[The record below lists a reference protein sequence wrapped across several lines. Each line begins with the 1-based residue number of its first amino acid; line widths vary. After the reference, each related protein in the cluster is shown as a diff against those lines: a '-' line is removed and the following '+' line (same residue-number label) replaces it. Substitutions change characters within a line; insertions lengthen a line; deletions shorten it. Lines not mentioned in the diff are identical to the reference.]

1 MNRNRPT
8 PPPRIDIWRSA
19 AWYAL
24 IAATVALLVV
34 KLFTGIVL
42 MTAFLFA
49 VIIFMI
55 AFGFAIR
62 LSPRRY
68 Q

>member
-1 MNRNRPT
+1 MKERRST
-8 PPPRIDIWRSA
+8 PPERIDVWKSA

-24 IAATVALLVV
+24 IAATVALIVV

-49 VIIFMI
+49 VAVFMI
-55 AFGFAIR
+55 AFGFLIR
-62 LSPRRY
+62 LSPRKY

>member
-1 MNRNRPT
+1 MKKQRSTITNRAE
-8 PPPRIDIWRSA
+8 IWRNA

-24 IAATVALLVV
+24 IAATVTLIVV

-49 VIIFMI
+49 IGVFMI